1 MQFGTPEAVMRR
13 AIELARRGAGRVEP
27 NPMVGAVVVD
37 HELRLIAEGWHEQFG
52 GPHAEVHA
60 LRQAGAQAHGATLY
74 VTLEPCAHL
83 GKTPPCTEAVLAS
96 GVARVVIGSHDPFP
110 QVNGRGIARLRQGG
124 LLVETGLLDHEVRQL
139 NAPFRKL
146 IQSGQ
151 PWVHAKWAMTLD
163 GRIASRS
170 GASQWISNAVSRGR
184 VHDLRGRMDAILV
197 GVGTAVA
204 DDPLLTA
211 RPPGPRTAMRVVVDS
226 QARLPLDSQ
235 LVRTARDGRVLV
247 ATTEQARLSRRT
259 ALAAAGV
266 EVLVLPSAANATFR
280 GTEAAQPPVD
290 APGVSAGGWVDLPAL
305 LSVLGA
311 RRMTNVLVEGGGVLL
326 GSLHDQRL
334 IDEAHVFIAP
344 RLLGGAA
351 AQSPVLG
358 WGVDHPGAGWTLE
371 EPQVEV
377 LDGDVYVHGRMRAP

>member
-1 MQFGTPEAVMRR
+1 MQFGSPEAVMQR
-13 AIELARRGAGRVEP
+13 AIEIARQGEGRVEP

-37 HELRLIAEGWHEQFG
+37 HELRLIAEGWHERFG

-60 LRQAGAQAHGATLY
+60 LRQAGARARGATLF
-74 VTLEPCAHL
+74 VTLEPCAHQ

-96 GVARVVIGSHDPFP
+96 GVTRVVIGSHDPFP
-110 QVNGRGIARLRQGG
+110 QVNGRGIAQLRQAGR
-124 LLVETGLLDHEVRQL
+124 LVETGLLDHEVRQL

-146 IQSGQ
+146 IQTGQ

-211 RPPGPRTAMRVVVDS
+211 RPPGPRMAMRVVVDS

-235 LVRTARDGRVLV
+235 LVRTAREGRVLV
-247 ATTEQARLSRRT
+247 ATTEQAPVSRRT

-266 EVLVLPSAANATFR
+266 EVLVLPSAANSR
-280 GTEAAQPPVD
+280 LPGTEATQPPVET
-290 APGVSAGGWVDLPAL
+290 PEVSAEGWVDLPAL
-305 LSVLGA
+305 LSALGA
-311 RRMTNVLVEGGGVLL
+311 RRITNVLVEGGGALL

-351 AQSPVLG
+351 ALSPVLG
-358 WGVDHPGAGWTLE
+358 WGVDHPGAGLTLE
-371 EPQVEV
+371 EPMVEV

>member
-1 MQFGTPEAVMRR
+1 MRFSSPEAVMRR
-13 AIELARRGAGRVEP
+13 AIELARRGEGRVEP

-37 HELRLIAEGWHEQFG
+37 RDLQLIAEGWHEQFG

-60 LRQAGAQAHGATLY
+60 LRQAGSRAHGATLF
-74 VTLEPCAHL
+74 VTLEPCAHQ

-110 QVNGRGIARLRQGG
+110 QVNGRGIARLRQAG
-124 LLVETGLLDHEVRQL
+124 LQVETGLLDHDVRQL

-146 IQSGQ
+146 IQTGQ

-184 VHDLRGRMDAILV
+184 VHDLRGRMDAVLV
-197 GVGTAVA
+197 GIGTAVA

-247 ATTEQARLSRRT
+247 ATTEQAPLSRRS
-259 ALAAAGV
+259 ALTAAGV
-266 EVLVLPSAANATFR
+266 EVLVLPSAATAILP
-280 GTEAAQPPVD
+280 GKEAAQTPLE
-290 APGVSAGGWVDLPAL
+290 ASGVSVGGRVDLPAL
-305 LSVLGA
+305 LSALGA
-311 RRMTNVLVEGGGVLL
+311 RRMTNVLVEGGGALL

-334 IDEAHVFIAP
+334 LDEAHVFIAP

-351 AQSPVLG
+351 ALSPVLG
-358 WGVDHPGAGWTLE
+358 WGVDHPGAGLTLE
-371 EPQVEV
+371 GPQVEV
-377 LDGDVYVHGRMRAP
+377 LDGDVYVHGRMRTP